1 MDAPAGRSAEKRGA
15 ERVLTPALVAACF
28 GYFMV
33 ILDTTIVNVALPPI
47 RDDLGT
53 DLAGLQWVVDSY
65 LVVLAA
71 GILTGGALCDR
82 YTARTVFRVG
92 IALFTLASLA
102 CGLAPTT
109 GTLIGARA
117 LQGAAS
123 ALCVPSSLALV
134 RAGYTDPA
142 LRRRAI
148 GLWALISAF
157 GAAAGPVVGGL
168 GVEAWSWRLVFLVNV
183 PIGLVVLALTTRHV
197 PRGEGIPRALDLTGQ
212 VLAVVTLGALAVAL
226 IEGAHAGLEPVV
238 VGAAVLC
245 VLTGLAFVAVEL
257 RVREPMLPLGLFRDA
272 TVAGGAV
279 IGLLINFGFY
289 GPLFVLNLYFQ
300 NERGLSPLE
309 AGFALLPQ
317 LAGIIPGSAISARWS
332 SRAGG
337 PTGTACLGMFITGT
351 GMAGLLLAGSGVPYA
366 VLVLPLTL
374 TGLGMGLTMP
384 AVTAALTDAV
394 PPHHAGL
401 ASGVINAS
409 RQTGSVIGIALL
421 GGLVG
426 VGDDFVVQLRY
437 ALDVAALAFFVAVIL
452 AATCLGRTDRRS
464 GRMEPWPAAPLP
476 PPVASAPTSP
486 LLSTTATSR
495 TTSTAAPTNT
505 ATSG

>member
-1 MDAPAGRSAEKRGA
+1 MVRAMEPPADRRVERSGP
-15 ERVLTPALVAACF
+15 ERVLTPALVAACL

-47 RDDLGT
+47 RDDLDT

-134 RAGYTDPA
+134 RAGYADPG

-148 GLWALISAF
+148 GLWALIAAF

-168 GVEAWSWRLVFLVNV
+168 GVEVWSWRSVFLANV
-183 PIGLVVLALTTRHV
+183 PFGLLVLALTARHV
-197 PRGEGIPRALDLTGQ
+197 PRGQGIPRALDLTGQ
-212 VLAVVTLGALAVAL
+212 LLAVVTLGALAVAL
-226 IEGAHAGLEPVV
+226 IEGAHAGIEPVV
-238 VGAAVLC
+238 VAAAAVF
-245 VLTGLAFVAVEL
+245 VVGALAFLAVET
-257 RVREPMLPLGLFRDA
+257 RVPEPMLPLHLFREPA
-272 TVAGGAV
+272 VAGGAV
-279 IGLLINFGFY
+279 IGVLINFGFY
-289 GPLFVLNLYFQ
+289 GPLFVLTLYFQ
-300 NERGLSPLE
+300 NERGMSPLE

-317 LAGIIPGSAISARWS
+317 VAGIIPGAATSARWS
-332 SRAGG
+332 ARAGG
-337 PTGTACLGMFITGT
+337 PTGTACLGMFLTGT
-351 GMAGLLLAGSGVPYA
+351 GIAATMLAGDVPYA
-366 VLVLPLTL
+366 VLVLTL
-374 TGLGMGLTMP
+374 TVTGIGMGLTMP

-394 PPHHAGL
+394 PVHHAGL
-401 ASGVINAS
+401 AAGVINAS
-409 RQTGSVIGIALL
+409 RQTGSVVGIAVL

-426 VGDDFVVQLRY
+426 AGDEAVLQLRY
-437 ALDVAALAFFVAVIL
+437 ALGVAGLAFFVAVIL
-452 AATCLGRTDRRS
+452 AATCLHRS
-464 GRMEPWPAAPLP
+464 AKLEAWSPAP
-476 PPVASAPTSP
+476 PPPPAPSVP
-486 LLSTTATSR
+486 ISRPPSTTGSSR
-495 TTSTAAPTNT
+495 TIPSESPSPTAP
-505 ATSG
+505 SG

>member
-1 MDAPAGRSAEKRGA
+1 MDAPAGRSAEKSAA

-134 RAGYTDPA
+134 RAGYSDA
-142 LRRRAI
+142 GLRRRAI
-148 GLWALISAF
+148 GLWALIAAF
-157 GAAAGPVVGGL
+157 GAAAGPVVGGI
-168 GVEAWSWRLVFLVNV
+168 GVEVWSWRLVFLINI
-183 PIGLVVLALTTRHV
+183 PFGLLVLVLTARHV
-197 PRGEGIPRALDLTGQ
+197 PRGEGIPRALDVTGQ
-212 VLAVVTLGALAVAL
+212 LLAVLTLGALAVAL
-226 IEGAHAGLEPVV
+226 IEGAHVGIEPVV
-238 VGAAVLC
+238 VAGAVVC
-245 VLTGLAFVAVEL
+245 VAAGLAFVAVEM
-257 RVREPMLPLGLFRDA
+257 RVREPMLPLGLLRDP

-279 IGLLINFGFY
+279 IGVLINFGFY

-309 AGFALLPQ
+309 AGFAALPQ
-317 LAGIIPGSAISARWS
+317 LAGIIPGSATSARWS

-337 PTGTACLGMFITGT
+337 PTGTACLGMFVTGVGIAAT
-351 GMAGLLLAGSGVPYA
+351 MIAGSDTSYLA
-366 VLVLPLTL
+366 LILPLTV
-374 TGLGMGLTMP
+374 TGIGMGMTMP

-394 PPHHAGL
+394 PAHHAGL
-401 ASGVINAS
+401 AAGVINSS

-426 VGDDFVVQLRY
+426 VGDDFVLQLRY
-437 ALDVAALAFFVAVIL
+437 ALGIAAIAFFVAVIL
-452 AATCLGRTDRRS
+452 AATCLHRS
-464 GRMEPWPAAPLP
+464 ERMRPWLPDPSP
-476 PPVASAPTSP
+476 PPVASVPTSP
-486 LLSTTATSR
+486 LPSTIATSR
-495 TTSTAAPTNT
+495 TTSKAPPTNT

>member
-1 MDAPAGRSAEKRGA
+1 MVGAMDAPAGRSAPRPAA
-15 ERVLTPALVAACF
+15 ERVLTPALAAACV

-47 RDDLGT
+47 RDDLDT

-82 YTARTVFRVG
+82 YTARTVFRLG

-123 ALCVPSSLALV
+123 ALCVPASLALV
-134 RAGYTDPA
+134 RAGYADPA

-157 GAAAGPVVGGL
+157 GAAAGPVVGGV
-168 GVEAWSWRLVFLVNV
+168 GVEVWSWRLVFLVNV
-183 PIGLVVLALTTRHV
+183 PIGLVVLVLTTRHV
-197 PRGEGIPRALDLTGQ
+197 PRGVGIPRALDRTGQ
-212 VLAVVTLGALAVAL
+212 VLAVLTLGTLAVAL
-226 IEGAHAGLEPVV
+226 IEGAHVGLEPVV
-238 VGAAVLC
+238 VGSAVVCVAAA
-245 VLTGLAFVAVEL
+245 LAFVAVEA

-279 IGLLINFGFY
+279 IGVLINFGFY

-300 NERGLSPLE
+300 NERGMSPLE
-309 AGFALLPQ
+309 AGFAALPQ
-317 LAGIIPGSAISARWS
+317 VAGIIPGAATSARWS
-332 SRAGG
+332 ARAGG

-351 GMAGLLLAGSGVPYA
+351 GVAGLMFAGSAVPYA
-366 VLVLPLTL
+366 VLAVPLTL

-394 PPHHAGL
+394 PAHHAGL

-426 VGDDFVVQLRY
+426 VGDDFVLQLRY

-452 AATCLGRTDRRS
+452 AATCLRRS
-464 GRMEPWPAAPLP
+464 ERMESWSTAPPP
-476 PPVASAPTSP
+476 PPVVSAPTSRP
-486 LLSTTATSR
+486 LSTTGSSR
-495 TTSTAAPTNT
+495 TTSKAPPTNT
-505 ATSG
+505 AT